1 MKLSSNFIII
11 TAAQALL
18 RLSKLGFRVTHRK
31 KEDSVTAKLQLT
43 SNFIIISATQELLKF
58 SVTLFVQRKSR
69 EYNPTKPGQSKSLGL
84 QNKLIAAIQTANFT
98 IQSFKPNL
106 QNFLNRACR
115 KVQALT
121 KTRTFLLLPTDSASL
136 LQTFLGGGAGGAF
149 KAHLKITKPFKV
161 CKKN

>member
-1 MKLSSNFIII
+1 M
-11 TAAQALL
+11 
-18 RLSKLGFRVTHRK
+18 
-31 KEDSVTAKLQLT
+31 
-43 SNFIIISATQELLKF
+43 
-58 SVTLFVQRKSR
+58 
-69 EYNPTKPGQSKSLGL
+69 
-84 QNKLIAAIQTANFT
+84 AAIQTANFM

-136 LQTFLGGGAGGAF
+136 LQTFLGGGGAGGSF